1 MFSRLTNKFPRPQ
14 RNFTY
19 THHLEETELNQL
31 MSDVAALP
39 WRSMCCSGLNALL
52 ADTFDATAAATSSAI
67 AVASGLVEGAL
78 RLEQNSVS

>member
-1 MFSRLTNKFPRPQ
+1 VIIGMFSRLTNKFPRPQ

-19 THHLEETELNQL
+19 AHHLEETELNQL
-31 MSDVAALP
+31 MSDVA
-39 WRSMCCSGLNALL
+39 ALL